1 MIKNIILNRN
11 MLLVMAIVLGL
22 FLPKYSLI
30 LAPYTF
36 WLLALVMLF
45 SLSGLSAK
53 SLFPIRSVIKP
64 MLMGVL
70 LNHIIFGIVVLAAA
84 LLFFD
89 YGSPIFIGFVIIAAT
104 PPGVAIIPFT
114 VKLNG
119 DLNKAIIGTFSAFMA
134 SVFLAPL
141 IIETFAG
148 NEGVNP
154 MELLKVMLLLIVL
167 PFAASRL
174 LRMKKI
180 LPTVEKTRG
189 SIIDI
194 GFSLIIYASIGVNN
208 HVFFSDFDVLLKIII
223 VLFIA
228 MFVVSLLLKF
238 ILKSKYPSD
247 YIVSTRLLYSIKSS
261 GFAVVTAMELFG
273 GDAAIPAT
281 VMSILVLV
289 YFFSLLL
296 EQRIFQK

>member
-238 ILKSKYPSD
+238 ILKSKYPSG

-296 EQRIFQK
+296 EQRIFQQ

>member
-1 MIKNIILNRN
+1 MIKNLILNRN

-22 FLPKYSLI
+22 FLPQYSLT

-70 LNHIIFGIVVLAAA
+70 LNHIVFGVIVLAAA

-134 SVFLAPL
+134 SIFLAPL
-141 IIETFAG
+141 IIEAFAG

-167 PFAASRL
+167 PFLASRI
-174 LRMKKI
+174 LRIKSI

-208 HVFFSDFDVLLKIII
+208 HVFFSDFDVLLKIIV

-228 MFVVSLLLKF
+228 MFVVSLMLKF
-238 ILKSKYPSD
+238 VLKSKQNAD

-273 GDAAIPAT
+273 GDSAIPAT

-296 EQRIFQK
+296 EQRLFSK